1 MSDKSWLTKEK
12 IWLGYRFHDGRVCFF
27 DFQAPSVGRSALE
40 RLIVICLTSRRKKHP
55 RNRCKIRPMGQKI
68 PTLPRRTR
76 QKPQSAAGVLRFLCF
91 SLKKSVDKYPE
102 SMLKPPLLQKTHN
115 SEGSLSYFSNCDFSG
130 KSLPRKAI
138 AHFRSSSLADWE
150 SFIQNN
156 MGLYFSNFR

>member
-12 IWLGYRFHDGRVCFF
+12 YGSAIVFTIVESVFF
-27 DFQAPSVGRSALE
+27 DFKASSVRRPHLLH
-40 RLIVICLTSRRKKHP
+40 RSRRKKHP

-91 SLKKSVDKYPE
+91 SLKKAVDKCPE

-115 SEGSLSYFSNCDFSG
+115 SEGSLSYFSNCDLSG
-130 KSLPRKAI
+130 KSLPRKSI
-138 AHFRSSSLADWE
+138 AHFRSSSLANCE